1 MDPMAQAYA
10 YYNYNVDAGSIEH
23 TAGNIQPKYFNND
36 ANFPQGFRTPDNS
49 WTNYW
54 RTGQNRYLGFY
65 GPDNGEGIGAKSLGR
80 ELAYSEAFSACQV
93 KKVFKAVCL
102 REPETVTDHQM
113 FDQIVTNF
121 EASGFRMK
129 KVFAD
134 TAQYC
139 MGQ

>member
-1 MDPMAQAYA
+1 M
-10 YYNYNVDAGSIEH
+10 
-23 TAGNIQPKYFNND
+23 QPKYFNND
-36 ANFPQGFRTPDNS
+36 LNFPQGFRTPDDS

-65 GPDNGEGIGAKSLGR
+65 GPDNGEGTGAKTLGR
-80 ELAYSEAFSACQV
+80 ELSHSTAFSACQV

-113 FDQIVTNF
+113 FDQFVTNF
-121 EASGFRMK
+121 ENSNYRMK

-134 TAQYC
+134 TAEYC